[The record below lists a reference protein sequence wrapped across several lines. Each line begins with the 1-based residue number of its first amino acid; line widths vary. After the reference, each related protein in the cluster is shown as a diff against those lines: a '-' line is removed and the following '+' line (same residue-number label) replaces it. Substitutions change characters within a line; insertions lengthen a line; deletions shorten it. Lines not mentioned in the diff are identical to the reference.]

1 MSNALLIVDVQNDY
15 FPGGRMELRESVA
28 AMRKIKGVI
37 ERFRAEGKPVVY
49 VQHVSER
56 AGAGFFLPG
65 TDGAEIHAE
74 IAPRAGED
82 VVVKHY
88 PNSFRGT
95 DLRELLGR
103 KGVDRL
109 TVVGMMTHMCVDTT
123 VRAAFDLGYEI
134 ELLEDCC
141 ATLDLRRSDAVIP
154 ARVVQQAYMASLD
167 GVFCSVRTS
176 DGI

>member
-15 FPGGRMELRESVA
+15 FPQGRMELRESVA

-56 AGAGFFLPG
+56 EGAGFFLPG
-65 TDGAEIHAE
+65 TDGVEIHAE
-74 IAPRAGED
+74 IAPRAGDD

-88 PNSFRGT
+88 PNSFRETG
-95 DLRELLGR
+95 LHELLRR
-103 KGVDRL
+103 KGVDGL
-109 TVVGMMTHMCVDTT
+109 TIVGMMTHMCVDTT
-123 VRAAFDLGYEI
+123 VRAAFDLGFKI

-141 ATLDLRRSDAVIP
+141 ATRDLRRGDAVIP
-154 ARVVQQAYMASLD
+154 AHVVQQAYMASLD

-176 DGI
+176 DGA